1 MVVNEEKLVAEIRAW
16 IKEQVLGAGA
26 TTAVVGISGGA
37 DSALVAL
44 LCKGIPE
51 IRTVGVWM
59 PANSS
64 PSSLERA
71 RELDL
76 KTGLHTITFDLGAAF
91 SSFVEQA
98 QAAGIAHPENR
109 EIPNSAT
116 GALRSCLRAPV
127 LDFVGKLTNGIIV
140 GTGNRDE
147 DELTR
152 YFQKRGDGSVDISPI
167 AKLHKSEVYQLLKY
181 LGCPQS
187 IIDAVPTADLWGADA
202 GQEDEK
208 ELGVTYAEVEWA
220 IRENDA
226 TQVITNDGWGPSLTK
241 FLSYTPR
248 QIEVLQKVAKLE
260 KASRH
265 KASLPPVL
273 DLRFNDDLLK

>member
-76 KTGLHTITFDLGAAF
+76 KTGLQTIAVDLTKAF
-91 SSFVEQA
+91 ESISDQTLDAFHLEEGTNA
-98 QAAGIAHPENR
+98 
-109 EIPNSAT
+109 SL

-127 LDFVGKLTNGIIV
+127 LDFVGKLTNGLII